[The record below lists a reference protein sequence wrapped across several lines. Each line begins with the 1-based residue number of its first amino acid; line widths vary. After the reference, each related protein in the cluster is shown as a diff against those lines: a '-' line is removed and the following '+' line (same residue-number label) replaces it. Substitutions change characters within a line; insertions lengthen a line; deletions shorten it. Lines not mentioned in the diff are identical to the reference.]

1 MGSEP
6 EWAGPEQL
14 RMMSQ
19 RSPASILY
27 SNASCNINRMNSFCK
42 NLKGFWDSKDVFK
55 KHISR
60 ETLPWPKCLPK
71 RGLGWF
77 YIKKRLSTTSSKNS
91 AVMHLCIVWHNIE
104 VPWTTLY
111 AYIYEVGLGPTETF
125 PKTSYTHD
133 VLQKWQKRHF
143 YDIYSHITYDLTSLH
158 VHSLLTNYTVAL
170 NQFNWFIKKQ
180 WLKVTLYEWVLESFT
195 QSADSWNNVCNILH
209 DNIT

>member
-55 KHISR
+55 KHISH

-77 YIKKRLSTTSSKNS
+77 YIKKRLSTTSSKKFSSHAPLYCLAQYLS
-91 AVMHLCIVWHNIE
+91 ALDNLICLHLWSRAGSY
-104 VPWTTLY
+104 WDLSKDLLY
-111 AYIYEVGLGPTETF
+111 
-125 PKTSYTHD
+125 S
-133 VLQKWQKRHF
+133 WR
-143 YDIYSHITYDLTSLH
+143 IT
-158 VHSLLTNYTVAL
+158 
-170 NQFNWFIKKQ
+170 
-180 WLKVTLYEWVLESFT
+180 KVTKEIFIWHL
-195 QSADSWNNVCNILH
+195 
-209 DNIT
+209 